1 MRRFGW
7 GRTIACL
14 ALMVLTQD
22 PWGTAQPKV
31 RVVATLTNYGFV
43 AQYIGGPYVDV
54 VSIADGTE
62 DPHFVKPKPSYA
74 VLVQNADLFISTG
87 LDLELWEPA
96 LLAKAGNARIMPG
109 RPGYVAAAAGI
120 QLLEVPATA
129 SRAEGDIHIYGNPHI
144 YTSPWLMKRV
154 AANIAAGLIRV
165 DPAHR
170 DIYEHNL
177 QRFKD
182 EVDRRLFG
190 DALVQMFGGDLLDR
204 LVESGQL
211 LSFLRSKTYQGR
223 PLIERLGGWLKAGL
237 VFRDRKVVCYHKD
250 WIYFATLFG
259 QQIVDY
265 IEPKPGIP
273 PTPQHVAQVIERMR
287 AEDVRVLIAAVYFD
301 QGKVRTVA
309 ERAGAVPVII
319 PMGVTAQFPTYWDV
333 VDFWVRTIAEAFQGR
348 ESGSLGARAFGAEGP
363 HPRPLSY
370 GEREEGPS
378 PVHLFPGSL
387 WGADLT

>member
-1 MRRFGW
+1 MRRRSWFEMVV
-7 GRTIACL
+7 IL
-14 ALMVLTQD
+14 ALVL
-22 PWGTAQPKV
+22 PSPAPRGTAQPRV

-43 AQYIGGPYVDV
+43 AQFIGGPHVDV

-96 LLAKAGNARIMPG
+96 LLAKAGNARVMPG
-109 RPGYVAAAAGI
+109 SPGYVAAAAGI
-120 QLLEVPATA
+120 PLLEVPATA

-154 AANIAAGLIRV
+154 ATNIAQGLIRV
-165 DPAHR
+165 DSAHR
-170 DIYEHNL
+170 DVYERNL

-211 LSFLRSKTYQGR
+211 ISFLQSKTYQGR
-223 PLIERLGGWLKAGL
+223 PLIDRLGGWLKAGL

-250 WIYFATLFG
+250 WVYFATLFG

-273 PTPQHVAQVIERMR
+273 PSPQHVAQVIERMQR
-287 AEDVRVLIAAVYFD
+287 ENVRVLIAAVYFD

-309 ERAGAVPVII
+309 ERAGAVPVVI
-319 PMGVTAQFPTYWDV
+319 PMGVTAQVPTYWDV
-333 VDFWVRTIAEAFQGR
+333 VDFWVRSIADAFQARASGHPAVG
-348 ESGSLGARAFGAEGP
+348 ESGNPVGRVGWMTVLAPEVDDGP
-363 HPRPLSY
+363 
-370 GEREEGPS
+370 GP
-378 PVHLFPGSL
+378 
-387 WGADLT
+387 

>member
-1 MRRFGW
+1 LMMEGAVRCSRLVG
-7 GRTIACL
+7 TIGIL
-14 ALMVLTQD
+14 ALVVLA
-22 PWGTAQPKV
+22 PSPRGTAQTKV

-43 AQYIGGPYVDV
+43 AQFIGGPYVDV

-109 RPGYVAAAAGI
+109 SPGYVSASAGI
-120 QLLEVPATA
+120 PLLEVPAVA

-144 YTSPWLMKRV
+144 YTSPWLMKRI

-170 DIYEHNL
+170 DTYEHNL
-177 QRFKD
+177 QHFRD

-190 DALVQMFGGDLLDR
+190 DTLVRMFGGDLLDR

-211 LSFLRSKTYQGR
+211 MTFLRSKTYQGR
-223 PLIERLGGWLKAGL
+223 PLMDHLGGWLKDGL

-273 PTPQHVAQVIERMR
+273 PTPQHVANVVERMR
-287 AEDVRVLIAAVYFD
+287 RENVRVLIAAVYFD
-301 QGKVRTVA
+301 QAKVRTIA
-309 ERAGAVPVII
+309 ERVGAVPVII

-333 VDFWVRTIAEAFQGR
+333 VDFWVRSIAEAFQRAG
-348 ESGSLGARAFGAEGP
+348 GAGARWPAPPLRFVDFGSS
-363 HPRPLSY
+363 R
-370 GEREEGPS
+370 
-378 PVHLFPGSL
+378 
-387 WGADLT
+387 